1 MLTDRE
7 VIINLAV
14 EHCDGEG
21 DWCLPAECHV
31 GEDDD

>member
-14 EHCDGEG
+14 EHVAGEG
-21 DWCLPAECHV
+21 DWCLPVECHV